1 MAPPPNQ
8 RLSFS
13 LSLTLSLSL
22 SLSLCASHAHTPHG
36 QGPSTRAWR
45 IASGCVPGRWALHFP
60 PHSHREANEHVIKQT
75 IVASSWCILEHLAAD
90 RSFGRFSLW
99 TAKLARASA
108 SHCSESNSADC
119 CGLLPSQP
127 QSMVVAEQAK
137 RRGGWQLSPVGLARN
152 LVGDVFLV
160 AAGRQGE
167 IETHPPLQLC
177 FGGGGRQLQDLVA
190 SRHETSIGVGVTRVC
205 IHSVLQA
212 TPCGE
217 NCQWKESGVRTK
229 HGVARG
235 KSYRML
241 CMKHMCVVF
250 VGVAAHT
257 LVATCW
263 IPAKTHHSQHWCLDV
278 SGQ

>member
-1 MAPPPNQ
+1 MQ
-8 RLSFS
+8 GSFIVSGRHVAAIIYTSDLFSWHHRQIKGS
-13 LSLTLSLSL
+13 LFPSLSL

-152 LVGDVFLV
+152 LVGDVFFGSSRETRGNRDASTPAVVLWGRWS
-160 AAGRQGE
+160 AAARLSCKSPRNIDWCRCHACVHPLGSSGNTLWGE
-167 IETHPPLQLC
+167 LPMERIWRE
-177 FGGGGRQLQDLVA
+177 D
-190 SRHETSIGVGVTRVC
+190 
-205 IHSVLQA
+205 
-212 TPCGE
+212 
-217 NCQWKESGVRTK
+217 
-229 HGVARG
+229 
-235 KSYRML
+235 
-241 CMKHMCVVF
+241 
-250 VGVAAHT
+250 
-257 LVATCW
+257 
-263 IPAKTHHSQHWCLDV
+263 
-278 SGQ
+278 